1 MSAVRAVLGAAAE
14 RLVAAGIDSARLDAR
29 VLLAHVLGIRAG
41 EIPVL
46 SRDLTRDEQIAFD
59 ALLARRGA
67 REPLAYITGV
77 KEFWSLDFEV
87 GPGALIP
94 RPETET
100 LIESALKAFP
110 ERDVPLSMLD
120 LGTGTGCLLLTALT
134 LYPSA
139 AGIGIDAAPAA
150 LAWAGRNVK
159 RHGLRDRATL
169 RQGDWSAAAGNR
181 FDIVFS
187 NPPYLA
193 RAEMT
198 RLEPELAYEP
208 ASALESG
215 PDGLDA
221 YRALGPAIAS
231 ALAPGGRAFIE
242 IGAGQGPG
250 ASAAL
255 EQGGLEI
262 LSIAPDLSAIPR
274 CIVARL
280 PG

>member
-1 MSAVRAVLGAAAE
+1 MSAARAVLAAAAE
-14 RLVAAGIDSARLDAR
+14 RLAAAGIDTARLDAR
-29 VLLAHVLGIRAG
+29 VLLAQVLGVESNAVVALG
-41 EIPVL
+41 
-46 SRDLTRDEQIAFD
+46 RDITRDEQDAFD
-59 ALLARRGA
+59 VLLARRAA

-87 GPGALIP
+87 GPGALVP

-100 LIESALKAFP
+100 LIEAALKVFP
-110 ERDVPLSMLD
+110 ERAAPYRILD

-134 LYPSA
+134 LYPN
-139 AGIGIDAAPAA
+139 AGGTGIDSSAAA

-159 RHGLRDRATL
+159 RHGLWDRAML
-169 RQGDWSAAAGNR
+169 RQGGWDAAWGGR

-187 NPPYLA
+187 NPPYLT
-193 RAEMT
+193 RAEMAG
-198 RLEPELAYEP
+198 LEPELAHEP
-208 ASALESG
+208 AFALESG
-215 PDGLDA
+215 SDGLDA
-221 YRALGPAIAS
+221 YRALGPAVAS
-231 ALAPGGRAFIE
+231 ALVPGGRAFIE

-250 ASAAL
+250 AGAAL